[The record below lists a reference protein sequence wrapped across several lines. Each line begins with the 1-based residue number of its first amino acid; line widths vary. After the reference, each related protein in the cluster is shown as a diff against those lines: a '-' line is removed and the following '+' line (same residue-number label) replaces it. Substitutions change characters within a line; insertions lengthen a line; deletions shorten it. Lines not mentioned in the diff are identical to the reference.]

1 MRSSSTLCCH
11 HSSVH
16 RGARCIKRNEMNSGA
31 METALDCSSEPML
44 LRRLLLLRLPSDP
57 VLVKV
62 FLERRVSALCRLQ
75 SIRSDPIDSAMFR
88 LLVSS
93 LACLGKHLSLSGIP
107 IWCLSSFG
115 FCVRRTSSP
124 SCSSSTSARYFMC
137 STSCWRQYPEYI
149 WQNLPPIT
157 IVNHLKFDP
166 LIIIDQSIIL

>member
-1 MRSSSTLCCH
+1 
-11 HSSVH
+11 
-16 RGARCIKRNEMNSGA
+16 MNSGA

-93 LACLGKHLSLSGIP
+93 LACLGKHLSLSSRQGDGGPVLGRIP
-107 IWCLSSFG
+107 IGAHVEVSCGAEPQRRAAAPTG
-115 FCVRRTSSP
+115 FYQGTR
-124 SCSSSTSARYFMC
+124 
-137 STSCWRQYPEYI
+137 I
-149 WQNLPPIT
+149 
-157 IVNHLKFDP
+157 
-166 LIIIDQSIIL
+166 